1 MDSVVEVKKY
11 TIDNN
16 IADNNT
22 GNISPSNNNQEFLPL
37 FSSSAATLD
46 DSVFVIRKQDKT
58 DDDEPRTTLSMH
70 SVAQSLQSKV
80 SRLALEEDLEALGE
94 INQVF
99 IKQLKRQT
107 GKLQPAKVPKKFE
120 VLTNYGERLFLAT
133 ETTEGLKT
141 RQYMDD
147 RPFKFSVLNNYR
159 EAIFQLDG
167 DTNIINIIKDDR
179 DVGRIIQ
186 TNRFSYVCNLPPRYK
201 IQDRSGAT
209 LYVLCQKKKGG
220 RCGDFS
226 IRKEFFLMSANESM
240 CLGKV
245 VRQNLPVAPDI
256 YNPGESF
263 SLSFLSDTIDEKEKA
278 LVIACVIVLDFQY
291 FCKRRS
297 YGFWKRFV
305 VCVIVLVLLIAAIVL
320 VIHFAIQF
328 HETRK
333 HRFPGNVFND

>member
-1 MDSVVEVKKY
+1 MLK
-11 TIDNN
+11 I
-16 IADNNT
+16 I
-22 GNISPSNNNQEFLPL
+22 
-37 FSSSAATLD
+37 
-46 DSVFVIRKQDKT
+46 
-58 DDDEPRTTLSMH
+58 
-70 SVAQSLQSKV
+70 V
-80 SRLALEEDLEALGE
+80 SRFALEEDLEALGE

-147 RPFKFSVLNNYR
+147 RPFKFSILNNYR
-159 EAIFQLDG
+159 ESVFQLDG
-167 DTNIINIIKDDR
+167 DTNIINIVKDER

-209 LYVLCQKKKGG
+209 LYVLCQKKRG
-220 RCGDFS
+220 RFGDFS

-278 LVIACVIVLDFQY
+278 LVIAAVIVLDFQY

-305 VCVIVLVLLIAAIVL
+305 VCIIVVGILIAAVVL
-320 VIHFAIQF
+320 VIHYAVEFG
-328 HETRK
+328 ETRK
-333 HRFPGNVFND
+333 HRFPGNIINN